1 MQPVDTSSLRLPLMI
16 LDHLRLWPPIYS
28 ATFSFELQY
37 HLRKVIRILEV
48 DLRIL
53 GANSRIIGSVPMVM
67 IAHPPAAAARSA
79 PSARSLSLPTT
90 SSRSC
95 SRGTSSPAITCTH
108 GLVEVQLN
116 DQGTNLQM
124 VWIVI
129 MLEGVAVMDSPA
141 IGLAPW
147 CTTPHLIILLAV
159 LTNSKLVEGIPIK
172 MTGAPHHQFPEV
184 RTAHNLNPKL
194 KYTFI
199 YK

>member
-1 MQPVDTSSLRLPLMI
+1 MGIDP
-16 LDHLRLWPPIYS
+16 W
-28 ATFSFELQY
+28 
-37 HLRKVIRILEV
+37 
-48 DLRIL
+48 
-53 GANSRIIGSVPMVM
+53 
-67 IAHPPAAAARSA
+67 RSA
-79 PSARSLSLPTT
+79 RL
-90 SSRSC
+90 RE
-95 SRGTSSPAITCTH
+95 GWH
-108 GLVEVQLN
+108 GLIELY
-116 DQGTNLQM
+116 DQGTNLQTDS
-124 VWIVI
+124 
-129 MLEGVAVMDSPA
+129 MLEEVTVKDSPA